1 MAMDQMLSEWQRA
14 VDRFSQSSAP
24 DYSEMA
30 RLVGAMAASEETLL
44 RQAAT
49 QALPSLRGASA
60 PSADK
65 TMQEAARRRVGI
77 IRDVLHSL
85 SVPRFGKRGEVL
97 RPLTPEERHRELLRL
112 PLGRKLARAEI
123 NQAYKRAAKILH
135 PDGGGDA
142 QSFCE
147 LAAARD
153 ALLQPGRSN
162 GG

>member
-1 MAMDQMLSEWQRA
+1 M
-14 VDRFSQSSAP
+14 
-24 DYSEMA
+24 
-30 RLVGAMAASEETLL
+30 LL

-49 QALPSLRGASA
+49 QALPSLRGGQ
-60 PSADK
+60 PRQRIQ
-65 TMQEAARRRVGI
+65 TMREAARRRFGI

-85 SVPRFGKRGEVL
+85 SVPRFGRRGEA
-97 RPLTPEERHRELLRL
+97 PKPQTPEEHHRQLLRL
-112 PLGRKLARAEI
+112 PPGRRFTRAEI
-123 NQAYKRAAKILH
+123 NQAYKRAAKIMH